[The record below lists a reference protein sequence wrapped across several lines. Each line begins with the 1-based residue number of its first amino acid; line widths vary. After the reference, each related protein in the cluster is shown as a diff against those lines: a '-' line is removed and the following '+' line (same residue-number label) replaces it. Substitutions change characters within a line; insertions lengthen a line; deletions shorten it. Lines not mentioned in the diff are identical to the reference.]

1 MKKIRSAFRVIRP
14 HQWVKNTF
22 VFLPLF
28 FSGDLFDAGKFL
40 VTCAAFF
47 AFSFAASAVYCL
59 NDLVDIEADRSH
71 PKKCTRPLASGLLSK
86 TFGWTM
92 MVGLCLSSAL
102 TAYFFGGGDFAD
114 VLLVI
119 GIYLLMNIAYSLR
132 LKRIAIIDV
141 FIVSIGFVL
150 RIAAGSVATQTPL
163 SHWIVLMTFLLSL
176 FMAFAKRRDDVLIF
190 NASGVKVRKSVSRLN
205 LSFLNAA
212 IIIVATMTMIC
223 YIMYTVADEVIE
235 RLGSEYLYTT
245 SLFVLLGILR
255 YLQRILVDD
264 ASGSPTHI
272 LLKDRFIQLTIAGW
286 IASFLFI
293 IYI

>member
-1 MKKIRSAFRVIRP
+1 M
-14 HQWVKNTF
+14 KNTF

-47 AFSFAASAVYCL
+47 AFSFAASAIYCL

-86 TFGWTM
+86 SFGWTM
-92 MVGLCLSSAL
+92 MVGLCLLSAL
-102 TAYFFGGGDFAD
+102 IAYFFGGGNFAD

-119 GIYLLMNIAYSLR
+119 GIYVLMNIAYSLR
-132 LKRIAIIDV
+132 LKRVAIIDV
-141 FIVSIGFVL
+141 FIVSLGFVL
-150 RIAAGSVATQTPL
+150 RILAGSVATQTPL

-235 RLGSEYLYTT
+235 RLGSEYLYIT

-293 IYI
+293 IYF

>member
-1 MKKIRSAFRVIRP
+1 MYATTGERPPVEDFRLDNDGRLMP
-14 HQWVKNTF
+14 F
-22 VFLPLF
+22 VGFDSLF
-28 FSGDLFDAGKFL
+28 F
-40 VTCAAFF
+40 
-47 AFSFAASAVYCL
+47 
-59 NDLVDIEADRSH
+59 R
-71 PKKCTRPLASGLLSK
+71 
-86 TFGWTM
+86 
-92 MVGLCLSSAL
+92 
-102 TAYFFGGGDFAD
+102 GGDFAD